1 MNIYD
6 IKNLLNDELL
16 NNFTYDEIKTYKH
29 TKNQYILRLLKSKY
43 SYLQNVN
50 EIAYLIK
57 HKNNLENLHIFCPV
71 CGKKNKFINFNEGY
85 KKYCCKKCYWT
96 ISYHNYIVKHPEFLK
111 IVRCQCCNKDFI
123 PTKEHII
130 KWMNRESHNK
140 CLYITCSKHCT
151 LVLTQA
157 KIDKQMVK
165 EKRWKTLEEKTG
177 NKNYR
182 NLEQGRKTLFENH
195 GVIHNSKIPG
205 FSEQVKYTKFLN
217 HGDENY
223 NNINAIKNTIHQRY
237 NVSWNSQTES
247 WKLKM
252 KLNKNKRVQKC
263 YESYKK
269 NSSFKSVSKPEL
281 RTFYKL
287 LTKFNDTIHTYRDND
302 RYPFNC
308 DFYIPSKDLFIE
320 CHYGL
325 FHNFKPF
332 DTTNKEHL
340 EELDKLRKLAEEKRK
355 TKKLNRYDGIIYSWT
370 ILDPKKLKTF
380 QDNHLNYKIFYTEKE
395 FDEWFK
401 NL

>member
-1 MNIYD
+1 MNLDNIKEILNNQLLNTFIYD
-6 IKNLLNDELL
+6 DIKS
-16 NNFTYDEIKTYKH
+16 YKH
-29 TKNQYILRLLKSKY
+29 IINQHIFKELKVIFPSLK
-43 SYLQNVN
+43 NVN
-50 EIAYLIK
+50 EIAFLLK

-71 CGKKNKFINFNEGY
+71 CGKKNKFINFTEGY
-85 KKYCCKKCYWT
+85 KKYCCEQCYYD
-96 ISYHNYIVKHPEFLK
+96 ISLHNYLIKHPEFSDSIK
-111 IVRCQCCNKDFI
+111 CECCG
-123 PTKEHII
+123 KEFLPKRKQIS
-130 KWMNRESHNK
+130 KWMSRESHDK

-165 EKRWKTLEEKTG
+165 EKRWKTLEERTG

-182 NLEQGRKTLFENH
+182 NLEQGRKTLFKNH
-195 GVIHNSKIPG
+195 GVTHNSKITG
-205 FSEQVKYTKFLN
+205 FIQQVKHTKFIN
-217 HGDENY
+217 YGNENY
-223 NNINAIKNTIHQRY
+223 NNIDAIRKTIQERY
-237 NVSWNSQTES
+237 NVDWNSQTES

-252 KLNKNKRVQKC
+252 KLNKDKRMQKC

-269 NSSFKSVSKPEL
+269 NNSFKSVSKPEL
-281 RTFYKL
+281 RTYNKL
-287 LTKFNDTIHTYRDND
+287 LTKFSDTIHTYRDKK

-332 DTTNKEHL
+332 DTMNKEHL
-340 EELDKLRKLAEEKRK
+340 EELDKLCKLAEQKRK
-355 TKKLNRYDGIIYSWT
+355 TKKLNRYDAVIYCWT

-395 FDEWFK
+395 FDEWFQ